1 MIERLIQAFMIDIA
15 LAMDM
20 CEIYTGDTSQ
30 LFFFLNS
37 VFCPQSP
44 V

>member
-20 CEIYTGDTSQ
+20 CEIYNGDTST
-30 LFFFLNS
+30 FF
-37 VFCPQSP
+37 
-44 V
+44 